1 MKKRECELVVY
12 EREDLSFKN
21 ILNGLAISDMLNDE
35 INTLDLTVRCNY
47 VTPFAPMTKFEL
59 RIYEDNELIKT
70 TYWVLRND
78 IMQRINMKDYIF
90 EHHLS
95 LGDPAIIFQK
105 RNCENFSMTYRL
117 QDVTLESDIV
127 SEELTTRIAPS
138 RKSPTFNTQERN
150 SMLTRY
156 GNSVSS
162 RPDGF
167 FTVFDLD
174 FQRQRYIE
182 YGVGNTLTYY
192 NDKVREVS
200 DSTITSMNRL
210 LIWDDGTPTDA
221 QISQAVQNHYQF
233 AKTQA
238 RQGIS
243 GYNIAPLISNAG
255 GQPVLTIKVPIF
267 KVRPS
272 DNSMNYVL
280 SGGEEYFLDTL
291 VTIKSTNLT
300 TGVMNT
306 ETRVARFPKARL
318 LRDSEYNETH
328 FFDYDNKRAIRD
340 DSLIYTSDSYYIGR
354 NYMGWDDEGQD
365 NPLQNTDNP
374 NLWQQGVPM
383 DYTHS
388 PYYENRYFSLGI
400 TELPVEIKRYRAC
413 FPIDYASYNCGY
425 ELENINSIQDLN
437 NYLVANNCT
446 IEIPVRAN
454 YNYEFI
460 FNPIWYDAK
469 GNQTAQKFKLVE
481 RVSGSYRRTWI
492 GIDNNYLDY
501 KYLEADKNDFEVSYK
516 FSVVTLDGTIEKF
529 FTSSL
534 PLDVSNLFE
543 KLKVVSNSPD
553 LIASNDVYQVM
564 RQTQLVESIYE
575 NKNAWEVLLEIG
587 KYCHAKPYITFS
599 QWELQLNFKYYGQMK
614 NEFNSNFDD
623 KRKVNNIYG
632 SRSIEEYIS
641 AMDTYTQNLFQYGN
655 TITEYLKCVDNDGT
669 NVVVTDNAVLK
680 TKYPILEVVK
690 LEVCEK
696 NHSDWHDITSRILEF
711 NVYKT
716 LPVTS
721 ESWNIVKGKCIY
733 YRLNSNEILGFQY
746 KEPSANNDKLYAI
759 KEVIKYAYPTKTGSQ
774 LCANNFYFR
783 ITYRTKDNLR
793 LIHTRPDIRKY
804 IGTHY
809 NYPQQYAFNNQVSKY
824 LDAKKV
830 GENIYG
836 KLIRTGNTE
845 LTQDIYISG
854 SINNMVHAGDFTF
867 IDSQL
872 YFASA
877 VITNLFNNSITQNVT
892 WSQDYNKLSSIVA
905 INSEPR
911 FYEISEQSNVLREIA
926 DMNLFTIG
934 VESDFEPYEEEF
946 VGHNKTQ
953 LGELTEYFMERL
965 MFNNDRPNYAKVRCY
980 NTSANDEALNKSFL
994 LPVNC
999 VSSGTTFV
1007 ASVQFEDNY
1016 SAGDSQS
1023 SLQMTQTM
1031 QNATWLSPLL
1041 NIVNKASVQTD
1052 GIEDDFYKAKA
1063 PVRYCDSKGKLDC
1076 VEISFMDVSSI
1087 SASDTTVGGVT
1098 YNPIDYL
1105 PLYPSE
1111 TSITYEPILVNEHSQ
1126 GISYRAPI
1134 YKDSRETLKFNVT
1147 YCMTTASD
1155 RIILSSSMFD
1165 LKIKE
1170 DGSEANIRVALLGEE
1185 LDKYSKDLIVQKELI
1200 GLSEIVGAFSNW
1212 LTFDEIRYENDQ
1224 NFFHDNFSKIKSIV
1238 WVYDY
1243 NVIEFNG
1250 KKYISSKFVV
1260 ARNVAG
1266 LEYDDANQMF
1276 TIKEGGI
1283 LSYSGDDF
1291 KTHNFH
1297 EDDD

>member
-1 MKKRECELVVY
+1 
-12 EREDLSFKN
+12 
-21 ILNGLAISDMLNDE
+21 
-35 INTLDLTVRCNY
+35 
-47 VTPFAPMTKFEL
+47 
-59 RIYEDNELIKT
+59 
-70 TYWVLRND
+70 
-78 IMQRINMKDYIF
+78 
-90 EHHLS
+90 
-95 LGDPAIIFQK
+95 
-105 RNCENFSMTYRL
+105 
-117 QDVTLESDIV
+117 
-127 SEELTTRIAPS
+127 
-138 RKSPTFNTQERN
+138 
-150 SMLTRY
+150 
-156 GNSVSS
+156 
-162 RPDGF
+162 
-167 FTVFDLD
+167 
-174 FQRQRYIE
+174 
-182 YGVGNTLTYY
+182 
-192 NDKVREVS
+192 
-200 DSTITSMNRL
+200 MNRL
-210 LIWDDGTPTDA
+210 LIWDDGTATDA

-280 SGGEEYFLDTL
+280 SGGQEYFLDTL

-300 TGVMNT
+300 TGAMNT

-328 FFDYDNKRAIRD
+328 FFEYHGKQVMRD
-340 DSLIYTSDSYYIGR
+340 DSLIYTSDEFMIGR
-354 NYMGWDDEGQD
+354 DYKTSLDE
-365 NPLQNTDNP
+365 NNSLQNTDDP
-374 NLWQQGVPM
+374 NLWQQGVTFGWDVTPI
-383 DYTHS
+383 
-388 PYYENRYFSLGI
+388 YENRYFSLGI
-400 TELPVEIKRYRAC
+400 TELVMDSRRYKAC
-413 FPIDYASYNCGY
+413 FPIDFASYNCGY

-437 NYLVANNCT
+437 NYLIANNCT
-446 IEIPVRAN
+446 LEIPVRAN
-454 YNYEFI
+454 YNYEFM

-481 RVSGSYRRTWI
+481 RVSGSYRRTWV

-599 QWELQLNFKYYGQMK
+599 NWDLQLNFKYYGQMK

-721 ESWNIVKGKCIY
+721 DSWNIVKGKCIY

-824 LDAKKV
+824 LDSKKV

-877 VITNLFNNSITQNVT
+877 VITNLFNNAITQNVT

-926 DMNLFTIG
+926 DMNIFTIG
-934 VESDFEPYEEEF
+934 IESDFEPYEEEF
-946 VGHNKTQ
+946 VYHNKTTLEQ
-953 LGELTEYFMERL
+953 EEQINYQMDML
-965 MFNNDRPNYAKVRCY
+965 MFTNQRPNYAKVRVY

-999 VSSGTTFV
+999 VSSGTTFI

-1052 GIEDDFYKAKA
+1052 GIEDDFYKAKS

-1076 VEISFMDVSSI
+1076 VEISLLNVSSI
-1087 SASDTTVGGVT
+1087 SASDVTVGGVT

-1105 PLYPSE
+1105 PLYPSDSAITS
-1111 TSITYEPILVNEHSQ
+1111 TSILADNTGV
-1126 GISYRAPI
+1126 SYRTPV
-1134 YKDSRETLKFNVT
+1134 YKDSRETLKFNIT
-1147 YCMTTASD
+1147 YCITTASD

-1170 DGSEANIRVALLGEE
+1170 DGSTANVRVALLGEE
-1185 LDKYSKDLIVQKELI
+1185 LDKYSKDSIVQKELI
-1200 GLSEIVGAFSNW
+1200 GLSEITGAFSAWDDFNE
-1212 LTFDEIRYENDQ
+1212 LRYENQQDFFQ
-1224 NFFHDNFSKIKSIV
+1224 NNFSKIKAV
-1238 WVYDY
+1238 AFVYDY
-1243 NVIEFNG
+1243 NVIEFNN
-1250 KKYISSKFVV
+1250 KKYISSKFVI
-1260 ARNVAG
+1260 ARNIEG
-1266 LEYDDANQMF
+1266 LEYEEAVPMLR
-1276 TIKEGGI
+1276 IKAGGI